1 MVLGMSLRAFTFLHV
16 AISLVAIASGL
27 AVIAG
32 FLTGRKLDRTTILFL
47 VTTALTCLTGFLFPF
62 HGVTPGIVLGVIG
75 LVSVAISAVT
85 RYQLHLAWRK
95 SYVIAACASLYFNVF
110 VLTVQLFEKVP
121 ALHALAPTQKE
132 PPFAIAQLVVL
143 TAFII
148 MTVLSVRRFRE
159 TYA

>member
-1 MVLGMSLRAFTFLHV
+1 MVLGMSLRAFTQFHV
-16 AISLVAIASGL
+16 AISLIAIASGL
-27 AVIAG
+27 AVIVG
-32 FLTGRKLDRTTILFL
+32 FLTNKKLDRTTLLFL
-47 VTTALTCLTGFLFPF
+47 ITTALTCITGFFFPF

-75 LVSVAISAVT
+75 LVSVAISVVT

-110 VLTVQLFEKVP
+110 VLVVQLFEKVP
-121 ALHALAPTQKE
+121 ALRAVAPTQKE

-143 TAFII
+143 TAFIVL
-148 MTVLSVRRFRE
+148 TVVSVRRFRE